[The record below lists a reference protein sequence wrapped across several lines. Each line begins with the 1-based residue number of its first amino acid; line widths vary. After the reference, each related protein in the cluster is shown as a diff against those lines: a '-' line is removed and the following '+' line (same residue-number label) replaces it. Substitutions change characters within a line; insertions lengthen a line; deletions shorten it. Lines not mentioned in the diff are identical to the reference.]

1 MNARSYAVTRYGHT
15 FSLLVDDQI
24 MEHHYR
30 HGELCEPHMLDWI
43 ERNIPRGGVWVDAGA
58 NIGNHSLPFA
68 LWADLVVAFEPMP
81 VNFDLLAMNIANFP
95 HGFKVEAWMM
105 GVGSE
110 HGWAQAKKGGTG
122 QNCQWELTKHTDCD
136 QEPIPI
142 TTIDDT
148 LDDHADVRLIKLDV
162 EGMEPAA
169 IRGAMRT
176 IERCKPELFIEIWD
190 EAVLEEIGQ
199 MLAPMGYVL
208 TERYNVAPT
217 FHFSASGRY
226 PVTYTPAERLRP

>member
-30 HGELCEPHMLDWI
+30 HGELCEPHMLDWM
-43 ERNIPRGGVWVDAGA
+43 ERNMPRGGVWVDAGA

-68 LWADLVVAFEPMP
+68 LWADRVVAFEPMP

-95 HGFKVEAWMM
+95 HGFKVEAWMV
-105 GVGSE
+105 GVSDQNGSCS
-110 HGWAQAKKGGTG
+110 AKLGGTG
-122 QNCQWELTKHTDCD
+122 QNCQWEM
-136 QEPIPI
+136 QAGEPGDIVL

-148 LDDHADVRLIKLDV
+148 LDDRADVRLIKLDV

-169 IRGAMRT
+169 IRGALRT

-190 EAVLEEIGQ
+190 EAVLEEIDQ

>member
-15 FSLLVDDQI
+15 FNLLVDDQI
-24 MEHHYR
+24 IEHHYR
-30 HGELCEPHMLDWI
+30 QGEMCEPHMLDWI
-43 ERNIPRGGVWVDAGA
+43 ERNIRRGGVWVDAGA

-68 LWADLVVAFEPMP
+68 LWADRVVAFEPMS

-95 HGFKVEAWMM
+95 HGFKVEAWMV
-105 GVGSE
+105 GVSDQNGSCS
-110 HGWAQAKKGGTG
+110 AKLGGTG
-122 QNCQWELTKHTDCD
+122 QNCQWEMQAGESGDIVL
-136 QEPIPI
+136 

-148 LDDHADVRLIKLDV
+148 LDDRSDVRLIKLDV

-190 EAVLEEIGQ
+190 EAVLAEISA

-208 TERYNVAPT
+208 TERYNEAPT
-217 FHFSASGRY
+217 FHFSASGLY